1 MWVEQWSETSYY
13 GFGVFV
19 VNGWIVQ
26 NPSFAGYAATM
37 AYLPSHKLAVA
48 VAPATR
54 RFERCLP
61 SRRRGTTRPIA
72 EAELDV
78 DYGGS
83 PIVMGDEHDALAP
96 GQRLPDTIEVYLAS
110 GGACM
115 LHELTNRAGHTAL
128 LIGGLSVQGER
139 LARLDSSIRAPERRV
154 RRRSDRHAHDPVP
167 IFHSK
172 LQVWV
177 DVGYSRYRQAY
188 RRAFP
193 TEDIKEKILSHAM
206 NRRMATILGFRF
218 VRITPISRRSNSSS
232 GFSEKL
238 GVELYSKPTELES
251 HRRRDLSIRYADLVS
266 LMLMLDIK
274 LGGGIVNA
282 VNEGQRLV
290 RLKP

>member
-1 MWVEQWSETSYY
+1 MGLIALPPPARSNGSCSFPASRFPMWGEQWSETSYY

-61 SRRRGTTRPIA
+61 SRRRGTARPIA

-154 RRRSDRHAHDPVP
+154 RRRSDRHARDPV
-167 IFHSK
+167 
-172 LQVWV
+172 
-177 DVGYSRYRQAY
+177 
-188 RRAFP
+188 
-193 TEDIKEKILSHAM
+193 
-206 NRRMATILGFRF
+206 
-218 VRITPISRRSNSSS
+218 RRSES
-232 GFSEKL
+232 GRPACASRSRPV
-238 GVELYSKPTELES
+238 G
-251 HRRRDLSIRYADLVS
+251 HRRDHASCHPARRTRRPPGRPRPHRGSAFT
-266 LMLMLDIK
+266 
-274 LGGGIVNA
+274 A
-282 VNEGQRLV
+282 QQR
-290 RLKP
+290 R